1 MSFTFHSRAW
11 QSQWQHKDNTLGSC
25 TPSELPLNQG
35 QCPGIP
41 VPSQPLSSTPST
53 PVLYHRHSSDS
64 SSADRREK
72 SQPCSNSHA
81 AGAANA
87 NRDIGSWMQ
96 AWSQWLFCS
105 WHGLCLIGIGHAE
118 WSSGEGYGN
127 APTESIKWGDTL
139 RPYDGQRINES
150 QRKGSR
156 EERSTDRGSAMRISF
171 RKDYKSLPH
180 WTEKK
185 NLRLLCQP
193 CLTILPYLKE
203 RLINMCVY
211 KILYEW
217 LLIS

>member
-1 MSFTFHSRAW
+1 MSFTFQRTEIIPA
-11 QSQWQHKDNTLGSC
+11 QTLISAQYKEDVLGNC
-25 TPSELPLNQG
+25 TLSELPLNQG
-35 QCPGIP
+35 QCRYPCTLTAP
-41 VPSQPLSSTPST
+41 VIHTLHPA
-53 PVLYHRHSSDS
+53 LYHPHSSDS
-64 SSADRREK
+64 SSADWREK

-156 EERSTDRGSAMRISF
+156 EERSMDRGSGMRISF
-171 RKDYKSLPH
+171 RKA
-180 WTEKK
+180 
-185 NLRLLCQP
+185 LCTQAFAS
-193 CLTILPYLKE
+193 
-203 RLINMCVY
+203 VD
-211 KILYEW
+211 
-217 LLIS
+217 

>member
-1 MSFTFHSRAW
+1 MFWPIKKNHRCRRLCIFTLKSDLFRFLSANLRASPFREKHAQNHKTSHLFNLKRTVFRKLHPDGASSPSGSVSRYPC
-11 QSQWQHKDNTLGSC
+11 TLRA
-25 TPSELPLNQG
+25 
-35 QCPGIP
+35 P
-41 VPSQPLSSTPST
+41 VIHTLHPE
-53 PVLYHRHSSDS
+53 LYHPHSSDS
-64 SSADRREK
+64 SSADWREK

-150 QRKGSR
+150 HRKESR
-156 EERSTDRGSAMRISF
+156 D
-171 RKDYKSLPH
+171 
-180 WTEKK
+180 
-185 NLRLLCQP
+185 
-193 CLTILPYLKE
+193 
-203 RLINMCVY
+203 
-211 KILYEW
+211 
-217 LLIS
+217 